1 MTIDYKCD
9 NCFKTDKKN
18 MPFYT
23 FLKEEIISQYMPYID
38 TKCKT
43 HNKPYTYFCETCFR
57 HNCDDC
63 LDKTKYPKHKFFDF
77 NEIKISQSKINELNS
92 RIMNEKNFLNKLLNM
107 KFIFEKYKNKF
118 PLEELQC
125 LTVFFAKI

>member
-9 NCFKTDKKN
+9 NCFKTDQKN
-18 MPFYT
+18 ISFNK

-63 LDKTKYPKHKFFDF
+63 LEKTKYPNHKFFDL
-77 NEIKISQSKINELNS
+77 NKNKISQSKINKLNS
-92 RIMNEKNFLNKLLNM
+92 EIINENNF
-107 KFIFEKYKNKF
+107 
-118 PLEELQC
+118 
-125 LTVFFAKI
+125 